1 MRHGKKIHK
10 LERPSEHRRALI
22 SNLVMALI
30 THKKIKTTQS
40 KAKAIKPV
48 IDSLITTAK
57 KNTVDARRLAAKTVK
72 QKDTLRTLFDEI
84 APGMLN
90 RTSGY
95 SRIMRVGTRSGDGA
109 EIVVIE
115 LIMDQQAVPE
125 EDTGKKSKKKL
136 FKRKS
141 TPKADVA
148 PAAKAAKVADE
159 TVETKPEVDATT
171 DEAATDP
178 KPEAD
183 ATPSDDASTD
193 DSEKQ
198 DK

>member
-22 SNLVMALI
+22 SNLVSALI
-30 THKKIKTTQS
+30 THKRIKTTES
-40 KAKAIKPV
+40 KAKALKPV
-48 IDSLITTAK
+48 MDSLITTAK
-57 KNTVDARRLAAKTVK
+57 KDTVDARRLAAKTVK
-72 QKDTLRTLFDEI
+72 QKETLKTLFDEI

-115 LIMDQQAVPE
+115 LIMDQQVAE
-125 EDTGKKSKKKL
+125 EKTGKKSKKKL
-136 FKRKS
+136 FGRKS
-141 TPKADVA
+141 APKTEKV
-148 PAAKAAKVADE
+148 PAAESAEVAEE
-159 TVETKPEVDATT
+159 TVEAR
-171 DEAATDP
+171 
-178 KPEAD
+178 PEAD
-183 ATPSDDASTD
+183 ATQDDATEID
-193 DSEKQ
+193 ESEKP